1 MCELGRSHRSSE
13 TFSLQQPTLLRRRRH
28 RIHSQHMSACR
39 GDFGVELTSCVDSH
53 SCAWASTKRRG
64 RPASGERRAGIRV
77 RVRVG
82 FSLERRLD
90 LAAPSLRDLTDP
102 VPSSRRLS
110 PRLLWRARCR
120 RRFWP
125 GLGSLSH
132 IMRRQFSGARG
143 QNTVELSRN
152 EAS

>member
-1 MCELGRSHRSSE
+1 
-13 TFSLQQPTLLRRRRH
+13 
-28 RIHSQHMSACR
+28 MSACR

-110 PRLLWRARCR
+110 PRLLWRARDADAA
-120 RRFWP
+120 P
-125 GLGSLSH
+125 GQAWAPSLTHNAEAVLGREGTKH
-132 IMRRQFSGARG
+132 GGI
-143 QNTVELSRN
+143 EP
-152 EAS
+152 E